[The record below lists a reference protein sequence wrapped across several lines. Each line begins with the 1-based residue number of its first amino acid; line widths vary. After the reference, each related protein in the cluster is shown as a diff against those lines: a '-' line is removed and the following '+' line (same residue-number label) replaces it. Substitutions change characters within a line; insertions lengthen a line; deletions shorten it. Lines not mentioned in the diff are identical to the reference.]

1 MKCCR
6 SASPAVFG
14 KQGRL
19 LQREERVSRDRMAA
33 EKDSENEVAYE
44 LHDQNFSQRERW
56 DRKGSF
62 ILSTR
67 VEKCKPQ

>member
-44 LHDQNFSQRERW
+44 LHDQNFSQRER
-56 DRKGSF
+56 
-62 ILSTR
+62 
-67 VEKCKPQ
+67 